1 MAPLLAEKNFVPVIE
16 PVREALG
23 GLKKTLSAV
32 CTAGGRAIVIV
43 NPYHGDHQEDGTS
56 ITSLLQEGFI
66 GTDNIAAGILLRS
79 DMTVDEVMACY
90 NHHADHHPV
99 LVHGGF
105 TAPKALAAELED
117 NMPGLT
123 NVFVEDHAKL
133 LYRNHFAQSTRIPV
147 RYAFKRQRTADY
159 PATEAF
165 SALHVTYGSYV
176 MSGFGHFLTSGHI

>member
-66 GTDNIAAGILLRS
+66 GTDTIAAGTLLRTH
-79 DMTVDEVMACY
+79 MTVHEVMACSH
-90 NHHADHHPV
+90 NHADHPPL
-99 LVHGGF
+99 LVPGGF
-105 TAPKALAAELED
+105 PAPKA
-117 NMPGLT
+117 
-123 NVFVEDHAKL
+123 
-133 LYRNHFAQSTRIPV
+133 
-147 RYAFKRQRTADY
+147 
-159 PATEAF
+159 
-165 SALHVTYGSYV
+165 
-176 MSGFGHFLTSGHI
+176 